1 MVNIPRISKQLCNQK
16 LEFIESKIGDETD
29 DWGKPI
35 KVEKTTQVNNV
46 IVQEQTIYAG
56 NGNSRVIT
64 ANAVVFL
71 FAGVTDPM
79 PKISR
84 EDVGNKIKY
93 AGKEWTIT
101 NIVVNQDPFSN
112 GVYSY
117 ELEVL

>member
-1 MVNIPRISKQLCNQK
+1 MIPRIDKRLCNQA
-16 LEFIESKIGDETD
+16 IELIQASKNDETD

-35 KVEKTTQVNNV
+35 KTEKTTQVNNV

-79 PKISR
+79 PKLSR

-93 AGKEWTIT
+93 DGKEWTIT
-101 NIVVNQDPFSN
+101 NIVVNQDPFGN

>member
-1 MVNIPRISKQLCNQK
+1 MVNLPRISKKLCNQS
-16 LEFIESKIGDETD
+16 IEIIQTSISDETD

-35 KVEKTTQVNNV
+35 KSEKTTQVNNV
-46 IVQEQTIYAG
+46 IVQEQTIYSG
-56 NGNSRVIT
+56 NSNSRVIT

-71 FAGVTDPM
+71 FAGITDPM

-84 EDVGNKIKY
+84 ENVGNKIKY
-93 AGKEWTIT
+93 DGKEWTIT
-101 NIVVNQDPFSN
+101 NIVVNQDPFGK

>member
-1 MVNIPRISKQLCNQK
+1 M
-16 LEFIESKIGDETD
+16 
-29 DWGKPI
+29 
-35 KVEKTTQVNNV
+35 
-46 IVQEQTIYAG
+46 IVQEQTIYT
-56 NGNSRVIT
+56 GNSNSREIT

-71 FAGVTDPM
+71 FTGVSDPM
-79 PKISR
+79 PQLSR

-101 NIVVNQDPFSN
+101 NIVVNQDPFGN

>member
-1 MVNIPRISKQLCNQK
+1 MVKIPRISKKLCNQS
-16 LEFIESKIGDETD
+16 IEIIQTGISDETD
-29 DWGKPI
+29 DWGKPL
-35 KVEKTTQVNNV
+35 KSETTTQVNNV
-46 IVQEQTIYAG
+46 IVQEQTIYT
-56 NGNSRVIT
+56 GNSNSREIT

-71 FAGVTDPM
+71 FTGVSDPM
-79 PKISR
+79 PQLSR

-93 AGKEWTIT
+93 AGKEWTII